1 MSASAKTNGRDL
13 HFVSDQVPL
22 YYQLQTIL
30 TEKIQSGNLEAGQ
43 QLPTEAELGSQY
55 GVSRIT
61 VRQALSKLEAE
72 NLIRREAGRGT
83 FVNERRP
90 FTSTLQLEG
99 SLEDLMSI
107 VRMTSVRVLRISQI
121 TASAEEARLLQ

>member
-1 MSASAKTNGRDL
+1 MSQSAKTNGRDL

-30 TEKIQSGNLEAGQ
+30 TEKIQSGNLEVGQ
-43 QLPTEAELGSQY
+43 RLPTEAELGNLS
-55 GVSRIT
+55 GVSRST
-61 VRQALSKLEAE
+61 VRQAISKLEAE

-90 FTSTLQLEG
+90 FTGTLQLEG
-99 SLEDLMSI
+99 SLED
-107 VRMTSVRVLRISQI
+107 
-121 TASAEEARLLQ
+121 